1 MSSSCFFAF
10 FLLVALSFI
19 AQAVV
24 PDSKTFKFV
33 NEGDFRDYIVEYD
46 GNYRVLP
53 VSRSPFQ
60 LCFYNT
66 TPSAYTLAL
75 RIGTLPS
82 ESQMYWVWEAN
93 RGNPVGEK
101 ATFSLSSDGNLVLAN
116 ADGRVAWQSSTAN
129 KGVVG
134 FDLLPNGNM
143 VLYDRKGSFIW
154 QSFDSPTDT
163 LLVGQSLRL
172 GGPNKLV
179 SRVSKMENKDGP
191 YSLVLEPNRF
201 AMYYKSNNAPTSML
215 YFDSTDYI
223 FFGNSTINSLKFTC
237 DPDTDEAYAYKL
249 KLENPNN
256 WVRILSRP
264 NYNSTFTFLRLG
276 IDGTLKAYTFY
287 DKVDYS
293 AWEVTF
299 TLFRRDSGDECQL
312 PERCGNF
319 GLCEDSQCV
328 ACPLPNGLMGWSKN
342 CEPPKLPSCK
352 AEGITYYKL
361 EGVDHFIT
369 KYTRGNGPIAEAR
382 CSNKCTTDCKCVGY
396 FYHQTESRC
405 WIVYDLKTLTRVAN
419 STHLGYIKAPIH

>member
-1 MSSSCFFAF
+1 
-10 FLLVALSFI
+10 
-19 AQAVV
+19 
-24 PDSKTFKFV
+24 
-33 NEGDFRDYIVEYD
+33 
-46 GNYRVLP
+46 
-53 VSRSPFQ
+53 
-60 LCFYNT
+60 
-66 TPSAYTLAL
+66 
-75 RIGTLPS
+75 
-82 ESQMYWVWEAN
+82 MYWVWEAN

-101 ATFSLSSDGNLVLAN
+101 ATFSLGGDGNLVLAN
-116 ADGRVAWQSSTAN
+116 ADGRVAWQSNTEN

-143 VLYDRKGSFIW
+143 VLYDSKGNFLW

-179 SRVSKMENKDGP
+179 SRVSKKENKDGP

-215 YFDSTDYI
+215 YFDSTDFL
-223 FFGNSTINSLKFTC
+223 FFRKSTLNSLKFIS

-256 WVRILSRP
+256 WVRIISRP
-264 NYNSTFTFLRLG
+264 NYNSTFTYLRLG

-287 DKVDYS
+287 DKVDYN

-328 ACPLPNGLMGWSKN
+328 ACPLPNGLTGWSKN
-342 CEPPKLPSCK
+342 CEPPKVTSCK
-352 AEGITYYKL
+352 AEDIKYYKL

-369 KYTRGNGPIAEAR
+369 KYTRGNGPVAEAK

-405 WIVYDLKTLTRVAN
+405 WIVYDLKTLTKVAN
-419 STHLGYIKAPIH
+419 STHLGYIKAPVH